1 MRSATDPCS
10 DTHEGDTHSA
20 ALTCLSSPFRSL
32 TDCGALTTQ
41 VLDPLDDA
49 NNAGKGCYRFC
60 QVQALFR
67 AALAAAASAAGD
79 AADRAVASGQAGCAP
94 SAEWNRREWAIEG
107 LRLDGRWAA
116 PSTSAPSSLR
126 SWTRLRAASR
136 RATCRRRWRLLGREC
151 RGGSRGVGGGEGTRP
166 QHPRRM
172 HAWIATVRVTRFARE
187 QQCMLPRGSSSRRPS
202 ERRQGNCVRAGS
214 HFGTAVSSQ
223 DSTMGRSS

>member
-107 LRLDGRWAA
+107 
-116 PSTSAPSSLR
+116 
-126 SWTRLRAASR
+126 
-136 RATCRRRWRLLGREC
+136 
-151 RGGSRGVGGGEGTRP
+151 
-166 QHPRRM
+166 
-172 HAWIATVRVTRFARE
+172 
-187 QQCMLPRGSSSRRPS
+187 
-202 ERRQGNCVRAGS
+202 
-214 HFGTAVSSQ
+214 
-223 DSTMGRSS
+223 

>member
-10 DTHEGDTHSA
+10 DPHTRATLTRRHS
-20 ALTCLSSPFRSL
+20 LVSSSPFRSL

-107 LRLDGRWAA
+107 
-116 PSTSAPSSLR
+116 
-126 SWTRLRAASR
+126 
-136 RATCRRRWRLLGREC
+136 
-151 RGGSRGVGGGEGTRP
+151 
-166 QHPRRM
+166 
-172 HAWIATVRVTRFARE
+172 
-187 QQCMLPRGSSSRRPS
+187 
-202 ERRQGNCVRAGS
+202 
-214 HFGTAVSSQ
+214 
-223 DSTMGRSS
+223 